1 MPMAKAAPWR
11 PPSGPPPPPPLLLLL
26 LLLAS
31 GGARGRAPLEA
42 GAPPS
47 PSPSPSPQASEVAP
61 EAASEPPGGAGERC
75 LGYYDV
81 MGQWDPPFRCST
93 GPFRYCCG
101 TCGYR
106 FCCRSAPRR
115 LAQSR
120 CSNYDTPG
128 WLQTGPPRSAA
139 KPAPDGA
146 PAGPGPPNPARDRA
160 HVAVYSVCGAVA
172 LLALGAI
179 LTRLGLDKARSPRAE
194 RAGARALSDL
204 LKQPGGSGPLPPALG
219 NSVQVP
225 MGDGLPRGS
234 PRNGPESSPGRF
246 YRRFPSV
253 DVPVPSTVSLPPRVP
268 GHHKDLP
275 LLLDGCPWA
284 TPGPRAKGLRGGPP
298 GPPACQAWAASRAPP
313 RAPQGSRAPPSPA
326 PRRPPAHVP
335 KRQFSGE
342 QLGEASGPPHTNSK
356 AEVTV

>member
-1 MPMAKAAPWR
+1 
-11 PPSGPPPPPPLLLLL
+11 
-26 LLLAS
+26 
-31 GGARGRAPLEA
+31 
-42 GAPPS
+42 
-47 PSPSPSPQASEVAP
+47 
-61 EAASEPPGGAGERC
+61 
-75 LGYYDV
+75 
-81 MGQWDPPFRCST
+81 
-93 GPFRYCCG
+93 
-101 TCGYR
+101 
-106 FCCRSAPRR
+106 
-115 LAQSR
+115 SR

-234 PRNGPESSPGRF
+234 PRNGPGEEPSRRPQGESFIRIFLLATKDGELETQRYVFSLNTLLFMSKRETVVIDSGEKTTAIVGV
-246 YRRFPSV
+246 YREHLSR
-253 DVPVPSTVSLPPRVP
+253 
-268 GHHKDLP
+268 
-275 LLLDGCPWA
+275 A
-284 TPGPRAKGLRGGPP
+284 TRS
-298 GPPACQAWAASRAPP
+298 PPAY
-313 RAPQGSRAPPSPA
+313 
-326 PRRPPAHVP
+326 VP

-342 QLGEASGPPHTNSK
+342 QEGEASGPPHTNSK